1 MAYGSVAVDTINT
14 STGVFAS
21 NNAVT
26 GIAKAWANFG
36 YVASAVVINN
46 SFNVSSITRTGTG
59 AYTITFTTAM
69 PNAYYS
75 ISSGIQGANGGY
87 SSTLVVLNAGASP
100 SAPAT
105 TGFSI
110 NTFGGSSTGTNF
122 DPNQAYFAVFS
133 S

>member
-1 MAYGSVAVDTINT
+1 MAGTLVASTINNDT
-14 STGVFAS
+14 GLFST
-21 NNAVT
+21 NNAYL

-36 YVASAVVINN
+36 YVSSAVVINN

-75 ISSGIQGANGGY
+75 VASGIQGANGGY
-87 SSTLVVLNAGASP
+87 SSTLVVLNAGSSP

-110 NTFGGSSTGTNF
+110 NTFGGSTTGTNF
-122 DPNQAYFAVFS
+122 DPNQAYFAVFGN
-133 S
+133 